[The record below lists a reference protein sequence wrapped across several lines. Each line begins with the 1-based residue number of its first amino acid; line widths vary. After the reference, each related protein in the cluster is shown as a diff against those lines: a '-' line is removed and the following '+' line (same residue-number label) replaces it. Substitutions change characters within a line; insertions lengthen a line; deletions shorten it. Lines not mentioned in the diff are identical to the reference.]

1 MNKDNLTNNAIYD
14 QLKKRLVYIKAT
26 PEYAHNQLY
35 EVHGAIKMAYNL
47 GALTKEQMLELEH
60 ECVADGINNP
70 KYF

>member
-1 MNKDNLTNNAIYD
+1 MNNVYEE
-14 QLKKRLVYIKAT
+14 LKNRLAYIKRS
-26 PEYAHNQLY
+26 PEYAREQLY
-35 EVHGAIKMAYNL
+35 ESHGAIKMAYNL